1 MQNNFKN
8 PEIPLDFFVVKLAK
22 FQKMVYYK

>member
-22 FQKMVYYK
+22 SQKIVYYE

>member
-22 FQKMVYYK
+22 SQKNSVL